1 MYVEGADEKR
11 DSFQDFDSMQGVQLA
26 PHEQTGAAAK
36 AMMVARHPA
45 TMAAVPFVAGLLVGM
60 LVLGSPGAACDC
72 AAPDAAAPSAS
83 SGVRAASSPLRL
95 RQPPPRARAADSQ
108 RSCCLPRVPTTWAD
122 LLHYS

>member
-1 MYVEGADEKR
+1 
-11 DSFQDFDSMQGVQLA
+11 MQGVQLA

-83 SGVRAASSPLRL
+83 SGVRAASSPPRL
-95 RQPPPRARAADSQ
+95 RPRARARAALTLNAPA
-108 RSCCLPRVPTTWAD
+108 CCLPRVPTTWAD